1 MNEWRIA
8 CHIVI
13 NKINTW
19 TWIETIEIDL
29 VSAYKQIQI
38 ELQYLLEPEYNFT
51 TKFQIL
57 FRYVQNW

>member
-51 TKFQIL
+51 TKFQIF